1 MPENTTI
8 LSPGSPTSTL
18 PKNILNVPWWD
29 GLSPVVAAELALSPV
44 ELLPP
49 EHFDVVVIGAGV
61 AGLSAALSASQ
72 MGARVLV
79 LEKEKRIGHGATGRN
94 AGILSAGI
102 NMSLAE
108 LPGNSEEA
116 AFWPETTQVLLSLVA
131 EAARPGSLLKAH
143 LTGALS
149 LAETASAAR
158 RLAREARARVA
169 LGLHAEIWTAAQAA
183 EATDGRLNVQSVVS
197 ALWLPIEGRIHP
209 LTLLAH
215 LARQVRD
222 AGGRLAGCAQVRDY
236 QTSHANGQPN
246 WQLTLTNGQWI
257 TTRGLI
263 EATGPTAQP
272 NARIYA
278 LAFAADLPDHFPL
291 FWDAAPY
298 TYADFRAGDGR
309 LAISGG
315 RYGHAGVTKR
325 DAIYH
330 KRLANAARHWLPELA
345 DREPVATWAVDL
357 DVAAD
362 MIPHLRKLKNVRSGL
377 AIVGLGALGVLPGII
392 LGQRAGRTL
401 MEQLT

>member
-1 MPENTTI
+1 MPDNATI
-8 LSPGSPTSTL
+8 HSPGSPTSTSS
-18 PKNILNVPWWD
+18 VPWWND
-29 GLSPVVAAELALSPV
+29 LSPAVAAELDLNSV
-44 ELLPP
+44 ERIPP

-79 LEKEKRIGHGATGRN
+79 LEKEGRIGHGATGRN

-102 NMSLAE
+102 NMSMAE

-131 EAARPGSLLKAH
+131 EAARPGSLLKAR

-169 LGLHAEIWTAAQAA
+169 LGLHAEIWTAAQVAGT
-183 EATDGRLNVQSVVS
+183 TDGRLDVPSVVS
-197 ALWLPIEGRIHP
+197 ALWLPTEGRVHP

-236 QTSHANGQPN
+236 QAGHANGQPD
-246 WQLTLTNGQWI
+246 WQLTLTNGQRI

-263 EATGPTAQP
+263 EATGPTAKP

-309 LAISGG
+309 LTISGG
-315 RYGHAGVTKR
+315 RYGRAGVTKR
-325 DAIYH
+325 DAFYH
-330 KRLANAARHWLPELA
+330 KRLADAAQHWLPELA
-345 DREPVATWAVDL
+345 DSEPVATWAVDL

-362 MIPHLRKLKNVRSGL
+362 MIPHLRELGNVRSGL